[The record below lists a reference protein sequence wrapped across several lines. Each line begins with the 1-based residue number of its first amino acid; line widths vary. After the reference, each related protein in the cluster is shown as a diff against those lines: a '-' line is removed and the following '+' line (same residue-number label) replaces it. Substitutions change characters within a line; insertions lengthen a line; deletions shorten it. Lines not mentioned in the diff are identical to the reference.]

1 MAFTVVE
8 NVQETT
14 QTSGT
19 GTLTL
24 LGAISGAFAFSDQL
38 SNSDTTIYVI
48 SDGTDIEIGIGTFTG
63 PDQLSRDT
71 VRFSTNG
78 GSKVNWASSGT
89 RNVYCALDGTPLST
103 LLLPSATGM
112 VAKTAAAT
120 FANRTITGDSTIDV
134 TNGDGVSGNPTV
146 GVANDAVNLAQMAGQ
161 TRGDLITY
169 DASGDPTTLA
179 VGAANRVLGTTN
191 GTDLSFFQIVTGMI
205 ADLAVTTAKL
215 AAAAVTNAKLANMN
229 ESTIKGVPAGTGS
242 SAPSDLTAAQV
253 LAILGYESTS
263 STGNAIPAAG
273 SNFSFAHGLS
283 AAPNELTTLLRCTIA
298 DSPFAVGDVVNI
310 SSHLSIDG
318 TSEFGAMA
326 MADATNVKVVR
337 GANNLN
343 IYNETDGNA
352 FAINTSNWVI
362 DVYARILP

>member
-24 LGAISGAFAFSDQL
+24 LGAVSGAFAFSDQL
-38 SNSDTTIYVI
+38 SSSDTTIYVI

-120 FANRTITGDSTIDV
+120 FANRTISGDSTIDV
-134 TNGDGVSGNPTV
+134 TNGNGVSGNPTL
-146 GVANDAVNLAQMAGQ
+146 GVADNAVDLAQMAGQ
-161 TRGDLITY
+161 TRGDLVTY
-169 DASGDPTTLA
+169 DASGNPTTLA

-205 ADLAVTTAKL
+205 TDLAVSTAKL
-215 AAAAVTNAKLANMN
+215 AAAAVTNAKLANMAAG
-229 ESTIKGVPAGTGS
+229 TIKGVPAGTGS
-242 SAPSDLTAAQV
+242 SVPSDLTAAQV
-253 LAILGYESTS
+253 KTLLGMDGLLPTARATVTNGGSAAISESVGVTSVNRTGTGTVDVTLESTMSSSDYSVVAGLVDNEGHIAILSKTTTGFTVSTRTTGTS
-263 STGNAIPAAG
+263 SPLGDFDFDFIVIG
-273 SNFSFAHGLS
+273 
-283 AAPNELTTLLRCTIA
+283 TLA
-298 DSPFAVGDVVNI
+298 
-310 SSHLSIDG
+310 
-318 TSEFGAMA
+318 
-326 MADATNVKVVR
+326 
-337 GANNLN
+337 
-343 IYNETDGNA
+343 
-352 FAINTSNWVI
+352 
-362 DVYARILP
+362 